1 MNAFNDGKVQRIS
14 KAAAR
19 TAYES
24 GQEIGLCA
32 SKMYPSLDGW
42 RLLCRV
48 NKADVEGASDCWTFA
63 DLVNNFAFYNCTN
76 ETGSYPSF
84 YKILEAK
91 A

>member
-1 MNAFNDGKVQRIS
+1 MNAFDNGKVQRIS

-42 RLLCRV
+42 NLLCRV
-48 NKADVEGASDCWTFA
+48 NKAEVDS
-63 DLVNNFAFYNCTN
+63 FYTDFDSVTLLYTRCNCSN
-76 ETGSYPSF
+76 ETGNYPSF
-84 YKILEAK
+84 YKILEAR